1 MIRTLLLGI
10 FGMALALTANSQ
22 EALPAFDVVGKPNKR
37 NLISWNNSYRRTSQI
52 SIQRSVDSTRNFKTI
67 LTVPDPA
74 VPQNGFVD
82 SKAPQEV
89 VFYRLFIV
97 LDSGK
102 YVFTKSKRPGPDT
115 VRVALPEAG
124 EPLLANDNKRVVVS
138 DSMSKKEVT
147 ALTEKLK
154 PPSPSPTPS
163 PVLVKPMKYFVIKRR
178 DSVVNRIPEKALKKF
193 RDSIVYSTRDT
204 LVFQSL
210 DTIQLKPFVPR
221 EVYKPSKFVYT
232 EKFGNVMINLPEPG
246 SKKYRISFFDDKH
259 QPVFE
264 LKEVKRSPLILD
276 KASFVHSGWFWFEL
290 YEEDKLKEKHRFFI
304 PKDF

>member
-1 MIRTLLLGI
+1 MIRTLLVGILGI
-10 FGMALALTANSQ
+10 ALGLSVNAQ
-22 EALPAFDVVGKPNKR
+22 EALPAFSVVGKPNNR
-37 NLISWNNSYRRTSQI
+37 NLVSWNNSYRRTTQI

-82 SKAPQEV
+82 SKAPQGA

-115 VRVALPEAG
+115 VKVALPPAR
-124 EPLLANDNKRVVVS
+124 EPALTNDNNRVVVS
-138 DSMSKKEVT
+138 DSMSKKEVI
-147 ALTEKLK
+147 ALTEELK
-154 PPSPSPTPS
+154 PPSPTPT
-163 PVLVKPMKYFVIKRR
+163 PVLVKPMKYFVVKRR
-178 DSVVNRIPEKALKKF
+178 DSVVNRISEKALKKF
-193 RDSIVYSTRDT
+193 RDSIVNNTRDT

-210 DTIQLKPFVPR
+210 DTIQLKPFVPK
-221 EVYKPSKFVYT
+221 EVYKPSKYVYT
-232 EKFGNVMINLPEPG
+232 EKFGNVMINLPHPG
-246 SKKYRISFFDDKH
+246 SRKYRISFFDDKQH
-259 QPVFE
+259 QVFE

-276 KASFVHSGWFWFEL
+276 KASFLHSGWFWFEL
-290 YEEDKLKEKHRFFI
+290 YEEDELKEKHRFFI